1 MSNLSYLKPQP
12 GSPWDTY
19 LAQVDQVTPHLGP
32 LARWV
37 ETLKKP

>member
-19 LAQVDQVTPHLGP
+19 LAQVDQVTPHL
-32 LARWV
+32 ARW
-37 ETLKKP
+37 PSGSRR